1 MFTCNQCNKRYSTK
15 RSLIVHKSKVHVHPI
30 IKAHHRAFELLSSAS
45 DENYRRMVHHTPSMT
60 PAIKS
65 LFRHILNGKLK
76 LGKHHINKLRPHKE
90 LIRKIAHGKHI
101 KESIQSGGNIL
112 QSILTTVLPIVAAL
126 L

>member
-1 MFTCNQCNKRYSTK
+1 M
-15 RSLIVHKSKVHVHPI
+15 VHKSKVHVHPI
-30 IKAHHRAFELLSSAS
+30 VKAHHRAFELLSSAS
-45 DENYRRMVHHTPSMT
+45 DENYKRIVDNTPSMV

-65 LFRHILNGKLK
+65 LFRNILNGKLK

-90 LIRKIAHGKHI
+90 LIRRIAHGKHI
-101 KESIQSGGNIL
+101 KEHIQTGGNIL

>member
-1 MFTCNQCNKRYSTK
+1 M
-15 RSLIVHKSKVHVHPI
+15 HKSRAHVHPI
-30 IKAHHRAFELLSSAS
+30 VKAHHRAFGLLSSAS
-45 DENYRRMVHHTPSMT
+45 DENYKRIIDNTPSMT

-90 LIRKIAHGKHI
+90 LIRKIAHGPHRHI
-101 KESIQSGGNIL
+101 KESVQTGGNII